1 MVCVGFFSLRCSSNR
16 PPWLFAHGAS
26 LSVPRTRPQHFSDCC
41 RDQAWGKHACHS
53 AGLQP
58 LQRWEQGIGI
68 VVSAPVLRK
77 LLRIAHIKV
86 RRGFVVFQIF
96 VFFSF
101 SPWCL
106 FYRQAFCKWKK
117 KKISVPL
124 ILPSLLSPFRLVL
137 PKVIIFNENSQP

>member
-86 RRGFVVFQIF
+86 RRGFVVCFKYLY
-96 VFFSF
+96 FFH
-101 SPWCL
+101 SPHDVCFTGRL
-106 FYRQAFCKWKK
+106 SANGRKK
-117 KKISVPL
+117 NLSA
-124 ILPSLLSPFRLVL
+124 SNTSLSPVTF
-137 PKVIIFNENSQP
+137 PTCAAKSNHF